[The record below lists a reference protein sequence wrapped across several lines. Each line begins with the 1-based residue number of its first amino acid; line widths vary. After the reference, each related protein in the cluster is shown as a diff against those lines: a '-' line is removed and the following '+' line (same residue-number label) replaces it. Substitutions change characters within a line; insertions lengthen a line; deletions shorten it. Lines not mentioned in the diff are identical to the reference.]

1 MKYAQQ
7 SFIIVAFIALAGDAS
22 PAFAHAL
29 LKKATPAVGGV
40 VAASPS
46 EIRINF
52 SEGVEANF
60 SGLTLTSQAGG
71 SIPVGKSSV
80 DPSDN
85 TTLVTPV
92 SQPLRPGVY
101 TVNWHAVAVDT
112 HKTQGSF
119 QFTVKP

>member
-1 MKYAQQ
+1 MKSAQQ
-7 SFIIVAFIALAGDAS
+7 SFVVVASIALATYAS
-22 PAFAHAL
+22 PGFAHAM

-52 SEGVEANF
+52 SEGVEPNF

-85 TTLVTPV
+85 ATLVTPV
-92 SQPLRPGVY
+92 SQPLKPGVY